1 MSACEEFR
9 TESSDAEI
17 WSSCQLLVTT
27 QAGTGVESL
36 GEYFPTFRKILA
48 TPSSGSSRPKARE
61 RGQQIQIDLRA
72 LHRGSGDGEP
82 IARAGS
88 QSPVA
93 VLSDVPPVQSPVA
106 VRALNDVPPVQ
117 SPVPVLSDVPPVQSP
132 VAVLSDVPPVHVTF
146 SIQKRC
152 QLTNEW
158 AAVQFVASK
167 PSSAV
172 VVACDP

>member
-106 VRALNDVPPVQ
+106 V
-117 SPVPVLSDVPPVQSP
+117 
-132 VAVLSDVPPVHVTF
+132 LSDVPPVHVTF